1 VTEFGLF
8 EYVFDGLGRS
18 GKRYEKAKCRVAIAK
33 KEKQCLLNS
42 MRSII
47 LNLAFVAA
55 LTSFTGTAKGDVL
68 LVSQQIFVRDNTGYT
83 FGLDVFTSETIKSVK
98 QKIQMK
104 GGQPF
109 DFTRLIF
116 AGKTLENEKTVA
128 DYNIQKSSTLALVN
142 SLRIQPFLNATSY
155 DWEGNF
161 TLINGYAVNLED
173 LNSNISIVPPITI
186 SGSLSFSTSEPNQK
200 TFSLF
205 SQDFNGLPSVLNNFN
220 PTQSLEVPIITAY
233 GGIVNFQ
240 PSMFSVDSAG
250 FSNDLQGGTFSI
262 VSADT
267 NTIALQFTPLPE
279 PSALSLLAVGLSGLV
294 MIRRRRW

>member
-1 VTEFGLF
+1 
-8 EYVFDGLGRS
+8 
-18 GKRYEKAKCRVAIAK
+18 
-33 KEKQCLLNS
+33 

-55 LTSFTGTAKGDVL
+55 LTSFAGTAKGEVL
-68 LVSQQIFVRDNTGYT
+68 LVSQQIFVRDITGYT

-98 QKIQMK
+98 QKIQMR

-116 AGKTLENEKTVA
+116 EGKPLENEKTIA
-128 DYNIQKSSTLALVN
+128 DYNIQKRSTLALVN

-161 TLINGYAVNLED
+161 TLIDGYAVNLED
-173 LNSNISIVPPITI
+173 LNSNISTVPPITI

-240 PSMFSVDSAG
+240 PSMFSVDSTG

-267 NTIALQFTPLPE
+267 NTIALQFTPVPE
-279 PSALSLLAVGLSGLV
+279 PSAVSLLAIGLGGLALV
-294 MIRRRRW
+294 RRRRS